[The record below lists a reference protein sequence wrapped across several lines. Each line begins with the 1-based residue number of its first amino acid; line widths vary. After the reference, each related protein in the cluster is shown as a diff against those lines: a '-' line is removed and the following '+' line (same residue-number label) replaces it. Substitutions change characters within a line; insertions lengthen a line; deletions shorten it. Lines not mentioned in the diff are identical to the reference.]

1 MKKHAISSAKS
12 KANTSKVTDLQLT
25 PSEAFYDALVNRRRV
40 MGRITYGT
48 GLDHTMEKYDWN
60 RMALEEAMDLGQYL
74 AAQNRRLDDTIQ
86 ALLQKIADLESQL
99 ATAQGGNSDV
109 KSVAKKDAN

>member
-1 MKKHAISSAKS
+1 MKKRVTSSAKS
-12 KANTSKVTDLQLT
+12 KVSTSKETDLQLT
-25 PSEAFYDALVNRRRV
+25 SSEAFYDALMHRRRV
-40 MGRITYGT
+40 LGRIAYGT

-86 ALLQKIADLESQL
+86 ALLQKITDLESQL
-99 ATAQGGNSDV
+99 ATARGQN
-109 KSVAKKDAN
+109 